1 MQAPI
6 TGKWKRRVFLTG
18 AALFSLSAALRYA
31 ALNQTPFANGWDGYF
46 YLVQLKSWVESGRM
60 HSPDASL
67 VYPCLRLFYWFTG
80 DYVTALKLGAAVLAG
95 LFTWAIFAVAE
106 REAAALSD
114 ESAHRAGA
122 GIFIAAVSVFSPQLT
137 YFTAQFPKN
146 LLGAVL
152 LVSFIG
158 SVPPL
163 NDAGRRRAGKS
174 WLLPVILLILNY
186 FGHRLTFSLALL
198 FLACRFVFVFREQEP
213 ERRGAHLRTLA
224 WAIPAVAG
232 AVLIAGAFFPGLF
245 HFIDFGRLSGVFSP
259 AAQFAPWSF
268 VSRFGR
274 ERLSGWWLAEIAGAT
289 ACWGFMVIRLM
300 IRRPLPSRRGLHY
313 PLLCLCSLMLFPF
326 LEWSFTGIA
335 YRLFLVFIL
344 LAPLLLIDLSCV
356 RKRRT
361 GVIFAA
367 FLLVSSFFSRKSYRP
382 PLHDPDYDLFSRTT
396 TNARRYLSDK
406 SPELI
411 IAHNALAEFYTFT
424 TGTDAM
430 PWLPEHRVDSA
441 RLWRIAADVPLQTVR
456 YYAGAGREPV
466 VRSLGYP
473 YILLPEY
480 VWNAVIDRAKRENDE
495 AFLADALGWRNPSHI
510 RPAWLL
516 HRKRKF

>member
-6 TGKWKRRVFLTG
+6 TGNRKRRVILTG
-18 AALFSLSAALRYA
+18 AALFSLSAAQRYA
-31 ALNQTPFANGWDGYF
+31 ALAQTPYANGWDGYF
-46 YLVQLKSWVESGRM
+46 YLVQLKSWVETGRM
-60 HSPDASL
+60 HSPEASL
-67 VYPCLRLFYWFTG
+67 VYPYLRLIYWFTS
-80 DYVTALKLGAAVLAG
+80 DYIIALKLGAAVLAG
-95 LFTWAIFAVAE
+95 LFTWAVFAVAD
-106 REAAALSD
+106 REAAAVPN
-114 ESAHRAGA
+114 ETAYRADA

-152 LVSFIG
+152 LVAFIG
-158 SVPPL
+158 SLPPMHGAVL
-163 NDAGRRRAGKS
+163 HKPVKS
-174 WLLPVILLILNY
+174 WALPAIVLIINY
-186 FGHRLTFSLALL
+186 FGHRLTFSLALVY
-198 FLACRFVFVFREQEP
+198 LACRFVFEFREQEP
-213 ERRGAHLRTLA
+213 ERRRAYLRILA
-224 WAIPAVAG
+224 WVVPAGAG
-232 AVLIAGAFFPGLF
+232 AVLIAGAFLPGLF

-268 VSRFGR
+268 ISRFGR
-274 ERLSGWWLAEIAGAT
+274 ERLSGWWLTEIAVAT
-289 ACWGFMVIRLM
+289 ACWGYMVIRLM
-300 IRRPLPSRRGLHY
+300 IRSPLLSRSGLHY

-335 YRLFLVFIL
+335 YRLFLVFVL
-344 LAPLLLIDLSCV
+344 LAPLLLIDLPFTG
-356 RKRRT
+356 KRRT

-367 FLLVSSFFSRKSYRP
+367 FLLASSFFSRKSYQP
-382 PLHDPDYDLFSRTT
+382 SLHDPDYNLFSKAT

-411 IAHNALAEFYTFT
+411 IAHNALAEFYTFS

-430 PWLPEHRVDSA
+430 PWLPEYRVDSA

-456 YYAGAGREPV
+456 YYAGAGGEEA
-466 VRSLGYP
+466 VRPLGYP

-480 VWNAVIDRAKRENDE
+480 VWNAAIDRAKRENDE
-495 AFLADALGWRNPSHI
+495 AFLADARGWRNPSQI